1 MGEGADM
8 GAAAGEMGG
17 GEAAAGGE
25 GGAGG
30 MLGGGGAEEAPIAGS
45 TPPTTGEGGSGG
57 GMLSFAVSDNMAG
70 LAGSGAGG
78 STTSIQ
84 APTTDVSGGA
94 TTPANASASSTG
106 DIERKNPFG
115 GTAGTTQKAPPGE
128 ITDKQK
134 VGQAFKDMGKK
145 MQEDSSGGS
154 SQINMTPVG
163 HNSYSALFGS
173 PNMGGNRAPAPMQ
186 MPAMPSAPGAPAMA
200 APPPMAAAGGLPPP
214 MNIQAGAPAAV
225 PQLQLGGNV
234 SDARAKRNVAWANK
248 DVDRILQNV
257 YDKITSKSKGKK

>member
-30 MLGGGGAEEAPIAGS
+30 MLGGGGEADTPIAGS
-45 TPPTTGEGGSGG
+45 QPATTGEGGSGG

-70 LAGSGAGG
+70 MAGSG
-78 STTSIQ
+78 STTGIST
-84 APTTDVSGGA
+84 PTTDVSGSA
-94 TTPANASASSTG
+94 TTPANASAQAGTG

-128 ITDKQK
+128 ISDKQK
-134 VGQAFKDMGKK
+134 VGQVLKDMGKK
-145 MQEDSSGGS
+145 TQDDAAQGGGTIAPPSGG
-154 SQINMTPVG
+154 G
-163 HNSYSALFGS
+163 NSYGALFGS
-173 PNMGGNRAPAPMQ
+173 PNLMGRQSAG
-186 MPAMPSAPGAPAMA
+186 SAPSPMSMPGALQTPQVSMAPAMA
-200 APPPMAAAGGLPPP
+200 GGIAAPQPMQIQTTPPPAIP
-214 MNIQAGAPAAV
+214 QA
-225 PQLQLGGNV
+225 QLGSSV

-257 YDKITSKSKGKK
+257 YDKITNKGKR